1 MRLNKVSTQ
10 CNEGRARRFVFLA
23 SLVWLLSCRFGVA
36 AGLSPDSPEVREA
49 VTKGLAFLETQN
61 GGGMGG
67 QALLGLTLA
76 KSGTNLDHPKIREAV
91 ATIKGSLAAG
101 VEKLNSDIYS
111 VGVSIM
117 FLVAVNPKEHRYEIE
132 ALVRWLHLK
141 QKEYGAWGYPLDSPN
156 GKTCDTSMTQ
166 FAAMGLW
173 EAADQAEVETPP
185 EVWERLAKW
194 LLRTQDPSGGFGYQG
209 LESGKLGERV
219 KQPSTLHSMTC
230 AGMCSLYI
238 CKDQLGLS
246 RLRRRSND
254 DTPSALRPVEDEAQV
269 NSRVKT
275 KMDVKLIQKARADG
289 NHWMSANFA
298 IEKPRGWLHYYMY
311 ALERYETFR
320 QMETDGPP
328 DTAWYDRGARFLL
341 KTQAVNG
348 SWESEAKNPHDT
360 CFALL
365 FLLRST
371 KKSLERS
378 KFRFREGILAVGR
391 GMPAAGGVRLRD
403 GKVVVKPAAA
413 PFDRWA
419 AVLETPESAK
429 RHGVEGDNAEYDSA
443 GKDSEYAQAVEALAD
458 LAESGDRSTLDQHA
472 ALLRRLTSGA
482 DREVRLAAV
491 RACGRSRNLDHVP
504 TLIGLLEDA
513 DVEVALAARDALKK
527 ISRRLDA
534 FGFDVRG
541 GAKTRKE
548 AIERWR
554 EWYRSLRPDADL
566 D

>member
-1 MRLNKVSTQ
+1 MSKVFVYSSH
-10 CNEGRARRFVFLA
+10 GRSRRFVCSAVGLLLA
-23 SLVWLLSCRFGVA
+23 VGAWLWSATVGAA

-49 VTKGLAFLETQN
+49 VAKGLAFLETQN
-61 GGGMGG
+61 GGAMGG
-67 QALLGLTLA
+67 QALLGLTMV
-76 KSGTNLDHPKIREAV
+76 KSGARLDHPKIREAV
-91 ATIKGSLAAG
+91 ATIKGSLAGG
-101 VEKLNSDIYS
+101 VEKLNSDVYS

-141 QKEYGAWGYPLDSPN
+141 QKEYGAWGYPLDGPN

-173 EAADQAEVETPP
+173 EAADQAEVDTPP

-194 LLRTQDPSGGFGYQG
+194 LLRTQDPNGGFGYQG
-209 LESGKLGERV
+209 VESGKLGERV
-219 KQPSTLHSMTC
+219 RQPSTLHSMTC

-238 CKDQLGLS
+238 CKDQLGMS

-254 DTPSALRPVEDEAQV
+254 DTPAALRPLENDDQ
-269 NSRVKT
+269 NPSRVKT
-275 KMDVKLIQKARADG
+275 RLEVKLVQKARADG
-289 NHWMSANFA
+289 NHWMSANFT
-298 IEKPRGWLHYYMY
+298 IEKPKGWLHYYMY

-341 KTQAVNG
+341 KTQGANG

-360 CFALL
+360 SFALL

-378 KFRFREGILAVGR
+378 KLRFREGILAGGR
-391 GMPAAGGVRLRD
+391 GVPAAGELRLRD

-413 PFDRWA
+413 AFDRWA
-419 AVLETPESAK
+419 AILETPASAEK
-429 RHGVEGDNAEYDSA
+429 ASAEKNGA
-443 GKDSEYAQAVEALAD
+443 EYAQAVEALAD
-458 LAESGDRSTLDQHA
+458 LAESGDRRTLDQHA
-472 ALLRRLTSGA
+472 ALLRRLAGGA
-482 DREVRLAAV
+482 HREARLAAV

-513 DVEVALAARDALKK
+513 DIEVALTARDALRV

-534 FGFDVRG
+534 FGFDARG
-541 GAKTRKE
+541 GATARKE
-548 AIERWR
+548 AIERWKT
-554 EWYRSLRPDADL
+554 WYRSLRPDAEL

>member
-1 MRLNKVSTQ
+1 MPVNKMLTRRHFGPS
-10 CNEGRARRFVFLA
+10 RRFVFLA
-23 SLVWLLSCRFGVA
+23 ALGWWSSATLGVA
-36 AGLSPDSPEVREA
+36 AALSPESPEVREA
-49 VTKGLAFLETQN
+49 VAKGLAFLETQN

-76 KSGTNLDHPKIREAV
+76 KSGANLDHPKIKQAV
-91 ATIKGSLAAG
+91 ATIKGALAAG

-111 VGVSIM
+111 AGVSIM

-132 ALVRWLHLK
+132 ALAHWLHLK

-185 EVWERLAKW
+185 EVWERLTKW

-209 LESGKLGERV
+209 LESGKLGDRV

-254 DTPSALRPVEDEAQV
+254 DTPSALRPVEDEAGLK
-269 NSRVKT
+269 SRVKT
-275 KMDVKLIQKARADG
+275 RLDVKLIQKARADG
-289 NHWMSANFA
+289 NHWMSANFV

-328 DTAWYDRGARFLL
+328 DTTWYDRGARFLF
-341 KTQAVNG
+341 KTQAANG
-348 SWESEAKNPHDT
+348 SWESQAKNPHDT

-371 KKSLERS
+371 KKSLERT
-378 KFRFREGILAVGR
+378 KLRFREGILAAGR

-419 AVLETPESAK
+419 AVLETPGHAQNGSA
-429 RHGVEGDNAEYDSA
+429 E
-443 GKDSEYAQAVEALAD
+443 KDSEYAQAVEALAD
-458 LAESGDRSTLDQHA
+458 LAESGDRRTLDQHA
-472 ALLRRLTSGA
+472 ALLRRLAVGA

-513 DVEVALAARDALKK
+513 DVEVALAARDALKR

-534 FGFDVRG
+534 FGFDMRG
-541 GAKTRKE
+541 GAKTRKD
-548 AIERWR
+548 AIERWKA
-554 EWYRSLRPDADL
+554 WYRSLRPDADL